1 MAPQTLLQL
10 LQSRSI
16 VDCDTLDGEVP
27 KTLGQFVDCTSNQA
41 IAYGELSK
49 PNNQKLVEDAV
60 TLGKKLTSAY
70 PDIPPKVLAGEIAMV
85 KLQYEISKHVT
96 GFVHIQT
103 NPYHSYDTEKTVSD
117 AQSKSSTGSL
127 VPTYTQ
133 KGIIQLFTA
142 LDPDFDTARI
152 CIKIPSTWE
161 GLQACRVLEAS
172 GVTTLATTLFTIE
185 QAALAGEVGCHYIA
199 PYVNELKVHFDPGFV
214 DNNKAQP
221 LCLQAQRYYEA
232 HKLTTQV
239 LPASLTCIEEIMAL
253 SGVNHITISPGLL
266 KELSE
271 KPAAGNQTVSLF
283 DEAPVGWKTQELLS
297 FAGDEKAFRI
307 AFTLSGGGEGERK
320 LGQAINI
327 FCGMQD
333 KMEVLMG

>member
-16 VDCDTLDGEVP
+16 VDCDTLDVEVP

-60 TLGKKLTSAY
+60 TLGKKLTSTY

-117 AQSKSSTGSL
+117 AQR
-127 VPTYTQ
+127 
-133 KGIIQLFTA
+133 IIQLFKS

-161 GLQACRVLEAS
+161 GLQACRILEAS

-214 DNNKAQP
+214 DTNKAQP

-253 SGVNHITISPGLL
+253 SGVHHITIAPGLL

-271 KPAAGNQTVSLF
+271 KPAAGNQTASLF
-283 DEAPVGWKTQELLS
+283 DDAPVGWKTQELLR

-333 KMEVLMG
+333 KMEELMG

>member
-16 VDCDTLDGEVP
+16 VDCDTMDVEVP
-27 KTLGQFVDCTSNQA
+27 KTFGQFVDCTSNQA
-41 IAYGELSK
+41 IAYGELAK
-49 PNNQKLVEDAV
+49 ANNQKLVQDAV
-60 TLGKKLTSAY
+60 TLGKKLTSSY

-117 AQSKSSTGSL
+117 ARRI
-127 VPTYTQ
+127 V
-133 KGIIQLFTA
+133 QLFKAVDT
-142 LDPDFDTARI
+142 DFDTARI

-161 GLQACRVLEAS
+161 GLQACKILEAS

-199 PYVNELKVHFDPGFV
+199 PYINELKVHFVPGYYSTLLLLLLH
-214 DNNKAQP
+214 P
-221 LCLQAQRYYEA
+221 SSSEIYICLSLSLQTQRYYEA

-239 LPASLTCIEEIMAL
+239 LPASLTCIEEIMAMA
-253 SGVNHITISPGLL
+253 GVNHITISPGLL

-271 KPAAGNQTVSLF
+271 KPAVGNETVSLF
-283 DEAPVGWKTQELLS
+283 DEAPVGYKTQELLS

-320 LGQAINI
+320 LGQ
-327 FCGMQD
+327 D
-333 KMEVLMG
+333 KMELLMG